1 MLLSPQLAAADNK
14 AAALANVIK
23 AEGFG
28 VDMDGSLGG
37 KCYARETAVVDP
49 QAAIPFYFDFISPY
63 AYLGWV
69 QVHALAERFGRQI
82 RPIPVLFA
90 GLLDAHG
97 NVGPAEVPAKR
108 SYIFKDTLRHALTLG
123 VPFKPPPS
131 HPFNPL
137 LALRIASLPL
147 SSDERRRVIDL
158 LFLATWGTGIGV
170 TAPEVVTACLSEA
183 GFDGDALV
191 SGAAAP
197 EIKALVRERT
207 EAAIASGVFGVPTLL
222 IDGELFWGIDSF
234 AHAARR
240 LAGADP
246 LTPEVLAGFRD
257 VPASA
262 TRPRAPRTER

>member
-1 MLLSPQLAAADNK
+1 M
-14 AAALANVIK
+14 V
-23 AEGFG
+23 E
-28 VDMDGSLGG
+28 
-37 KCYARETAVVDP
+37 
-49 QAAIPFYFDFISPY
+49 AIPFYFDFISPY

-69 QVHALAERFGRQI
+69 QVHALAGRFGREL
-82 RPIPVLFA
+82 RPVPVLFA

-147 SSDERRRVIDL
+147 SREEQRRVIDVL
-158 LFLATWGTGIGV
+158 YLATWGTGIGV

-191 SGAAAP
+191 RAAGAP
-197 EIKALVRERT
+197 EIKALVRSNT
-207 EAAIASGVFGVPTLL
+207 DAAIAGGVFGVPTLEV
-222 IDGELFWGIDSF
+222 DGELFWGIDSF

-240 LAGADP
+240 LGGADP
-246 LTPEVLAGFRD
+246 LTAEMLAGFRE

-262 TRPRAPRTER
+262 TRPRAPRAEK